1 MAIDVH
7 ARPDEPARHQAGGA
21 PGAQQLADEA
31 PDSTGHRAP
40 LRGWARRAAIA
51 GVVVA
56 VIVGIVLRFWT
67 RSGLWLD
74 EALTVD
80 IARLPLRSLHAALRQ
95 DGAPPLYYVLL
106 HFWIKVFGSSNLAAR
121 SLSGVIGVLTLP
133 VAWFAGRR
141 FGGPTVAAI
150 TLVLVASAPFA
161 VYYSTEARMYSLV
174 ILLTGCGY
182 LALAGAL
189 RQPRPGNLLAVA
201 LVTAALLYTQY
212 WSVYLVAIVAIVLAW
227 ALWRAEP
234 GERRRRVL
242 SALGAVVVGAIA
254 FLPWVPTF
262 FFQSQHTG
270 TPWAP
275 PPNFAAVLNAV
286 TGFTDNQATLSAAG
300 SNQGRLL
307 ALLYLLLAFLALF
320 GAARDRWHIELD
332 IRTRPPARAMS
343 LVVVLTLVVA
353 VAGGILDQSAFSPR
367 YASVVFLPLLLVV
380 AMGALTLLDA
390 KVRTV
395 VIAVAVI
402 AGLALSVENIW
413 TQRTQATQVASVLH
427 AQARP
432 GDVVA
437 YCPDQLGPSVYRL
450 TQGAG
455 YRQITFPRGAS
466 PDLVDWIDYKAVAQ
480 AANPAA
486 FARRLEAEAGTS
498 HRIWLVWY
506 PEYLGFGTK
515 CQTLAADL
523 LGAPG
528 YGGHQWVNPS
538 TSRYYEPMEL
548 TEFAPPRVP
557 VDVGATSTPAG

>member
-1 MAIDVH
+1 M
-7 ARPDEPARHQAGGA
+7 
-21 PGAQQLADEA
+21 
-31 PDSTGHRAP
+31 
-40 LRGWARRAAIA
+40 
-51 GVVVA
+51 
-56 VIVGIVLRFWT
+56 
-67 RSGLWLD
+67 
-74 EALTVD
+74 
-80 IARLPLRSLHAALRQ
+80 
-95 DGAPPLYYVLL
+95 
-106 HFWIKVFGSSNLAAR
+106 
-121 SLSGVIGVLTLP
+121 LTLP
-133 VAWFAGRR
+133 VAWFCGRR

-182 LALAGAL
+182 LALARAL
-189 RQPRPGNLLAVA
+189 RQPRPANLLAVA
-201 LVTAALLYTQY
+201 AVTAALLYTQY
-212 WSVYLVAIVAIVLAW
+212 WSVYLVAVVAILLAW
-227 ALWRAEP
+227 ALWRSGP
-234 GERRRRVL
+234 GEGRRRM
-242 SALGAVVVGAIA
+242 APTLGAVVVGAIA

-332 IRTRPPARAMS
+332 IRTRRPARAMS
-343 LVVVLTLVVA
+343 LVVVLTLVAA
-353 VAGGILDQSAFSPR
+353 VTGGILDQSAFSPR

-413 TQRTQATQVASVLH
+413 TQRSQSTEVASVLR

-432 GDVVA
+432 GDIVA

-450 TQGAG
+450 TADAG

-466 PDLVDWIDYKAVAQ
+466 
-480 AANPAA
+480 
-486 FARRLEAEAGTS
+486 RTS
-498 HRIWLVWY
+498 
-506 PEYLGFGTK
+506 
-515 CQTLAADL
+515 
-523 LGAPG
+523 
-528 YGGHQWVNPS
+528 
-538 TSRYYEPMEL
+538 
-548 TEFAPPRVP
+548 
-557 VDVGATSTPAG
+557 